1 MPSPA
6 YNHGVPHLPYYTP
19 QHLTSPGT
27 PAPNIPRNDIPTLF
41 TPLTIRATTLR
52 NRIIVAP
59 MCQYSTASSGPTTGA
74 LTDYHIATLGHYA
87 LKGAALIFIEATG
100 VQANGRI
107 SPNCPGLWTDAQI
120 PALARVA
127 NFVKSQGALCG
138 IQLAHAG
145 RKASTCAPWV
155 AGATKTQGGKRKV
168 SMKAD
173 EGADGWPDNV
183 VGPMGGQE
191 WAWDGR
197 AAEDEESGY
206 WAPRA
211 LSLEEIEELVKDW
224 ASAAQRAVK
233 AGVDVIEIHAAHGY
247 LIHQFLSPV
256 SNQRTDRYGG
266 SFENRV
272 RVLVEIITAIRA
284 VIPEGMPLYLRISS
298 TDWMEETE
306 KGKQFGSWDVESSIR
321 LAKMLPGLGVDLLDV
336 SSGGNHPD
344 QRINMFDSKDYQ
356 IKIAAQIRNAIK
368 QDNQSLFIGAVGLI
382 TEAEQARNIIQEDG
396 APAPK
401 TGNTELAKEAEAAV
415 KVTEG
420 KEPMADVVLVAR
432 QFMREPEWVLRVAWQ
447 LGLDVAWPNQF
458 LRVRFPKL

>member
-127 NFVKSQGALCG
+127 NFYMCAVGCG
-138 IQLAHAG
+138 GDEDA
-145 RKASTCAPWV
+145 
-155 AGATKTQGGKRKV
+155 GGKRKV

-382 TEAEQARNIIQEDG
+382 TEAEQARNIVQEDG

-458 LRVRFPKL
+458 LRVRFRKL

>member
-247 LIHQFLSPV
+247 LIHQFLSP
-256 SNQRTDRYGG
+256 
-266 SFENRV
+266 
-272 RVLVEIITAIRA
+272 
-284 VIPEGMPLYLRISS
+284 
-298 TDWMEETE
+298 
-306 KGKQFGSWDVESSIR
+306 
-321 LAKMLPGLGVDLLDV
+321 
-336 SSGGNHPD
+336 
-344 QRINMFDSKDYQ
+344 
-356 IKIAAQIRNAIK
+356 
-368 QDNQSLFIGAVGLI
+368 
-382 TEAEQARNIIQEDG
+382 
-396 APAPK
+396 
-401 TGNTELAKEAEAAV
+401 
-415 KVTEG
+415 
-420 KEPMADVVLVAR
+420 
-432 QFMREPEWVLRVAWQ
+432 
-447 LGLDVAWPNQF
+447 
-458 LRVRFPKL
+458 